1 MNVCVFPLD
10 IEAPNLQRAVY
21 AKTSTDGCMQL
32 VTGSLSQAQPVNISL
47 RYFFH
52 SSSQPASCGRVQN
65 GQLSLLT
72 NVPAGMTALEFEVDL
87 TNSGLDTRQTVYM
100 TSWLLVDGVA
110 GPCSD
115 PFPLHMSGLVNA
127 LHQQAIITFLTH
139 TMCIIHCTHIVAKLC
154 TSILFTVAST

>member
-10 IEAPNLQRAVY
+10 IEAPNLQRADY
-21 AKTSTDGCMQL
+21 TETSTDGCMQL

-47 RYFFH
+47 HYFFH
-52 SSSQPASCGRVQN
+52 SSSQPASCDTVQD

-72 NVPAGMTALEFEVDL
+72 NVPAGMTDLKFEVDL

-115 PFPLHMSGLVNA
+115 PFPLLVSGLVNA
-127 LHQQAIITFLTH
+127 LHQQANINFLTN
-139 TMCIIHCTHIVAKLC
+139 TMCIIHCTHIVAELC

>member
-21 AKTSTDGCMQL
+21 TETSTDGCMQL

-47 RYFFH
+47 HYFFH
-52 SSSQPASCGRVQN
+52 SSSQPASCDTVQD

-72 NVPAGMTALEFEVDL
+72 NVPAEVTALEFEVDL

-115 PFPLHMSGLVNA
+115 PFPLLVSGLVNA
-127 LHQQAIITFLTH
+127 VHQQANINFLAH
-139 TMCIIHCTHIVAKLC
+139 TMCIIHCTHIVAELC
-154 TSILFTVAST
+154 TSIVFTVAST